1 MEPIND
7 QFELEL
13 QVEEL
18 EGRIAP
24 DGGETVVPLPID
36 PCAAGQG
43 HHHH

>member
-1 MEPIND
+1 MEPIKD

-24 DGGETVVPLPID
+24 DGGETVVPLP
-36 PCAAGQG
+36 GHGHGG
-43 HHHH
+43 HHH

>member
-1 MEPIND
+1 MEPIKD

-24 DGGETVVPLPID
+24 DGGETVVPLPT
-36 PCAAGQG
+36 CNGNGNG
-43 HHHH
+43 HGH